1 MGLSSVDPAKPL
13 PVKFQEIAREGHV
26 AIVRLP
32 FSVSSATRS
41 RHVQVGRMKIPTPGG
56 HAFILRRLDT
66 NAISI
71 TTMFRATYP
80 QASEE
85 AEKAE
90 ISWIKNN
97 YELAGANKTGRA
109 RFAGTWAGIDVALN
123 IADTYSISHL
133 LPALINSVPDPAQ
146 IYSKSRGKTTTQP
159 LTPQPT
165 PPSPPKPT
173 GPNKRRKEATP
184 QPTARASPAPAPT
197 PASAPIEITSP
208 APVPTP
214 RRSTRLKSPAPT
226 PALPLSPRRTPKLQ
240 RARVEPEEVQI
251 PPTPATPEVTH
262 AEEEEAVVAMEPSM
276 AEDILEQ
283 RELIAGLKAQRA
295 AAVARGEDQAGT
307 ASSLKRTIEEVE
319 PPLVFNPK
327 EPETEPRAVATNSR
341 IRFLRNPS
349 PRTKSAFWGVAAFA
363 AGVGAV

>member
-1 MGLSSVDPAKPL
+1 
-13 PVKFQEIAREGHV
+13 
-26 AIVRLP
+26 
-32 FSVSSATRS
+32 
-41 RHVQVGRMKIPTPGG
+41 MKIPTPGG

-66 NAISI
+66 NAISL

-80 QASEE
+80 QASED

-90 ISWIKNN
+90 INWIKNN
-97 YELAGANKTGRA
+97 YELSGANKSGRA
-109 RFAGTWAGIDVALN
+109 RFAGTWASIDVALN

-133 LPALINSVPDPAQ
+133 LPALINAVADPGQ
-146 IYSKSRGKTTTQP
+146 VFSKSREKAPTQP

-173 GPNKRRKEATP
+173 GPNKRRKEGTP
-184 QPTARASPAPAPT
+184 QPTTRGSSVPAPITSPAPAP
-197 PASAPIEITSP
+197 S
-208 APVPTP
+208 P
-214 RRSTRLKSPAPT
+214 RRSTRLKSPAFVPV
-226 PALPLSPRRTPKLQ
+226 PLPLSPRRTPKLQ
-240 RARVEPEEVQI
+240 RARVEPEETQI

-262 AEEEEAVVAMEPSM
+262 AEEEEAVVSMEPNM
-276 AEDILEQ
+276 ADDIQEQ

-295 AAVARGEDQAGT
+295 AAIARGEEQEDT

-319 PPLVFNPK
+319 PPVTLNPR

-341 IRFLRNPS
+341 IRFFHDSS
-349 PRTKSAFWGVAAFA
+349 PQTKSVFWGVAAFA

>member
-1 MGLSSVDPAKPL
+1 
-13 PVKFQEIAREGHV
+13 
-26 AIVRLP
+26 
-32 FSVSSATRS
+32 
-41 RHVQVGRMKIPTPGG
+41 MKIPTPGG

-66 NAISI
+66 NAISL

-80 QASEE
+80 QATED

-90 ISWIKNN
+90 INWIKNN
-97 YELAGANKTGRA
+97 YELSGANKTGRA

-133 LPALINSVPDPAQ
+133 LPSLINAVPDPAQ
-146 IYSKSRGKTTTQP
+146 IYSKSRGKTATQP

-173 GPNKRRKEATP
+173 GPNKRRKEGTP
-184 QPTARASPAPAPT
+184 QPTTTRASPAPAPT
-197 PASAPIEITSP
+197 PTPALIEITSP
-208 APVPTP
+208 APAPTP
-214 RRSTRLKSPAPT
+214 RRSTRLKSPAPA
-226 PALPLSPRRTPKLQ
+226 PVPLPLSPRRTPKLQ
-240 RARVEPEEVQI
+240 RARVELEETHV
-251 PPTPATPEVTH
+251 PPTPATPEVTQT
-262 AEEEEAVVAMEPSM
+262 EEEEAVVATEPNM

-295 AAVARGEDQAGT
+295 AAIARGEEQKET

-327 EPETEPRAVATNSR
+327 EPEVEPRAVATNSK
-341 IRFLRNPS
+341 IRFLRNTS
-349 PRTKSAFWGVAAFA
+349 PQTKSVFWGVAAFA

>member
-1 MGLSSVDPAKPL
+1 MSPSYG
-13 PVKFQEIAREGHV
+13 FY
-26 AIVRLP
+26 
-32 FSVSSATRS
+32 FSVFSVARS
-41 RHVQVGRMKIPTPGG
+41 RHAKVGRMKIPTPGG

-66 NAISI
+66 NAISL

-80 QASEE
+80 QATED

-90 ISWIKNN
+90 INWIKNN
-97 YELAGANKTGRA
+97 YELSGANKTGRA
-109 RFAGTWAGIDVALN
+109 RFAGTWASIDVALN

-133 LPALINSVPDPAQ
+133 LPALINAVPDPAQ
-146 IYSKSRGKTTTQP
+146 IYSKARGKSATQP

-173 GPNKRRKEATP
+173 GPNKRRKEGTP
-184 QPTARASPAPAPT
+184 QPTTRASPAPPRT
-197 PASAPIEITSP
+197 PAPATIEITSP
-208 APVPTP
+208 APAPTP

-226 PALPLSPRRTPKLQ
+226 AVPLPLSPRRTPKLQ
-240 RARVEPEEVQI
+240 RARVEHEDPQV

-262 AEEEEAVVAMEPSM
+262 AEEEEAVVATEPNM

-295 AAVARGEDQAGT
+295 AAIARGEEHAES
-307 ASSLKRTIEEVE
+307 ASLKRTIEEVE
-319 PPLVFNPK
+319 PPLVLNPK
-327 EPETEPRAVATNSR
+327 EPETEPRALATNSR

-349 PRTKSAFWGVAAFA
+349 PQTKSVFWGVAAFA

>member
-1 MGLSSVDPAKPL
+1 
-13 PVKFQEIAREGHV
+13 
-26 AIVRLP
+26 
-32 FSVSSATRS
+32 
-41 RHVQVGRMKIPTPGG
+41 MKIPTPGG

-66 NAISI
+66 NAISL

-80 QASEE
+80 QATED

-90 ISWIKNN
+90 INWIKNN
-97 YELAGANKTGRA
+97 YELSGANKSGRA
-109 RFAGTWAGIDVALN
+109 RFAGTWASIDVALN

-146 IYSKSRGKTTTQP
+146 VYSKSRGKAPTQP

-173 GPNKRRKEATP
+173 GPNKRRKEGTP
-184 QPTARASPAPAPT
+184 QPTMRSSPAPAST

-208 APVPTP
+208 APAPTP
-214 RRSTRLKSPAPT
+214 RRSTRLKSPAPA
-226 PALPLSPRRTPKLQ
+226 PIPLPLSPRRTPKLQ
-240 RARVEPEEVQI
+240 RARVEPEEPQV
-251 PPTPATPEVTH
+251 PPTPATPEVIQT
-262 AEEEEAVVAMEPSM
+262 EEEEAVVAMEPNM
-276 AEDILEQ
+276 AEDIQEQ

-295 AAVARGEDQAGT
+295 AAISRGEEQTET
-307 ASSLKRTIEEVE
+307 APSLKRTIEEVE
-319 PPLVFNPK
+319 PPLVFTPR
-327 EPETEPRAVATNSR
+327 EPEVEPRAVVTNSR

-349 PRTKSAFWGVAAFA
+349 PQTKSVFWGVAAFA